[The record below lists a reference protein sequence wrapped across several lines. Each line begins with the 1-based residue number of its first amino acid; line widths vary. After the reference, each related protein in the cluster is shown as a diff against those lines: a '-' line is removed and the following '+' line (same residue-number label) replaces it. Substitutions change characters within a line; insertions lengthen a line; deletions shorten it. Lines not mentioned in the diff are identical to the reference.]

1 MESWRRNL
9 YILMISQFLV
19 MSAMSMIMPFLPLYL
34 KEMGVHDPAETQR
47 WAGLIFGINFLTAF
61 IFAPIWGS
69 LGDRYGRKIM
79 ILRSG
84 FGMALVIFLT
94 GLATSPLQLFFLRL
108 LNGTISGFIPA
119 SISLLATSAPKE
131 KVGYALGMLQSGAV
145 AGSIMGPFIGG
156 VLAEVIGFRNIF
168 FLTAITLTIATF
180 IVLFAVHEEFVP
192 PEKTQQKSQGFFKD
206 TSMIF
211 HIRPLLILFVVGIFM
226 QFAMVG
232 IAPQMSLFVD
242 QLGVPGGYVAFF
254 AGLVTAA
261 AGVATMVS
269 SPLLGKVSDR
279 FGAEKIMFLALIGA
293 ALLFIPHY
301 FVQSVWQLLILR
313 FILGLFVGGLTP
325 SLSSMIRRYAPLGK
339 ESTAF
344 GYNTSAIFLGN
355 LLGPI
360 TYGVISGFIGIRGI
374 FLVTAGLLL
383 GTAIWL
389 KMGLKVNMKPLT
401 KSVRESLKN
410 SA

>member
-1 MESWRRNL
+1 METWRRNL

-34 KEMGVHDPAETQR
+34 KEMGVTDPADTQR

-84 FGMALVIFLT
+84 FGMAIIIFLT

-108 LNGTISGFIPA
+108 LNGTVSGFIPA

-168 FLTAITLTIATF
+168 FLTAIVLAIATF
-180 IVLFAVHEEFVP
+180 IVLFAVQEEFVP
-192 PEKTQQKSQGFFKD
+192 VKKNQKSQGFWKD

-261 AGVATMVS
+261 AGIATMVS

-279 FGAEKIMFLALIGA
+279 FGAEKVMFLALIGA

-301 FVQSVWQLLILR
+301 FVLSVWQLLILR

-325 SLSSMIRRYAPLGK
+325 SLSALIRQYAPKGK

-374 FLVTAGLLL
+374 FLVTAGLLF
-383 GTAIWL
+383 GVAIWL
-389 KMGLKVNMKPLT
+389 KMGLHVNMKPLAQ
-401 KSVRESLKN
+401 SVRKSLKN
-410 SA
+410 TA